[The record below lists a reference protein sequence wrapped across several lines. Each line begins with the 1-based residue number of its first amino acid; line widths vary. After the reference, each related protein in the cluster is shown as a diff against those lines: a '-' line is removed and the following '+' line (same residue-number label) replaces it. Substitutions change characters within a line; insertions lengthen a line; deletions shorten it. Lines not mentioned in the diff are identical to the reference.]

1 MLDWIEN
8 MMEATGC
15 DWDTA
20 AREYYYATH
29 PEDYEP
35 EGQDFHSVH
44 DGHLNPEESGGVE
57 EKPQLA

>member
-1 MLDWIEN
+1 

-20 AREYYYATH
+20 AREYHYATH

-35 EGQDFHSVH
+35 EDY
-44 DGHLNPEESGGVE
+44 E
-57 EKPQLA
+57 